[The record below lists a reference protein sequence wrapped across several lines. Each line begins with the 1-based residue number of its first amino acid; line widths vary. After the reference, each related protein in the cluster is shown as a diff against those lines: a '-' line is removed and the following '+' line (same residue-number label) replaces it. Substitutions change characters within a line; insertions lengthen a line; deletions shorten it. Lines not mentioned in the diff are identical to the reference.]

1 MIFFKQT
8 TKSGQI
14 QSRPLVFATISLVLY
29 SIILTLSPAVRS
41 HSWNVDYRWSHWI
54 GFCIWLLMVNITHWQ
69 NTLTLKSFDPYL
81 FPIATFLS
89 GWGLLTIWR
98 LNPNLGLRQ
107 SIWFTGAIILFI
119 VGIKIPSLLSFLR
132 KYKYL
137 WLFIGLLAIG
147 STLFIGTNPL
157 GFGPKM
163 WLSCCGFFIQ
173 PSEPLKL
180 LLVIFLA
187 AYFADNQQ
195 FSLIPTQWQKGT
207 NNTEPLPLIISTNQ
221 KRTLLPTIAPT
232 LMILVIAGAL
242 LLIQRDLGTAFIIFF
257 LYTTIIFLATGNKKV
272 IIFGLISI
280 SFAMV
285 IGYFLFDVVKIRI
298 DAWIDPWSDPSG
310 STYQIVQSLIAVA
323 NGNILGRGPGIGNP
337 GLIPLS
343 YSDFIFSAMT
353 EETGFIGAIVVFILL
368 VIFAGKGLIAAIK
381 ASSIYKKYLAAGL
394 IALLTG
400 QSLLIIG
407 GNIQVF
413 PLTGITLPFVS
424 YGGSSLISSYF
435 ALLLLVKISTDKSDF
450 LSQSKQSQSYIYL
463 LNTIFVI
470 LITLSLATGWW
481 AILQSK
487 KLLSRSDNPRRAI
500 ADQSVLRGS
509 ILDRSNTPVNTTTGD
524 SGNFVRT
531 YLHPELSNTIGYN
544 NPVYG
549 QSGIENTMDPYLRGI
564 AGNHGITIWW
574 NQLLYG
580 QPPPGRDI
588 RLSISLDIQK
598 IVKKK
603 MQLTSGALILL
614 NTKSGEVLALHSLP
628 TFDANNLENEWENLI
643 IDPNAPLLNRVT
655 QGVYPVGSAIMPLI
669 YTNSI
674 ENNDTQFS
682 ASIVRMGKQSK
693 NTLNCTIASNG
704 KEIGDLLSNG
714 CNEITNN
721 AVTTLSSKELIY
733 LFQKLGY
740 YSVPEIRLPTSPAL
754 SLPPSDQPAVET
766 LAELQISPLQMAT
779 SYAVLTNSGV
789 LPAPQIVT
797 SVNLPEEN
805 WTILKPLGQTEKIF
819 SPQSTVTTTEL
830 ISTNGSP
837 FWNVIATVKSN
848 PRNKENITTTWFITG
863 TMPSMQ
869 TNPIVL
875 VIVLEE
881 DNPNLAQEIGKEII
895 EAAIFH

>member
-1 MIFFKQT
+1 
-8 TKSGQI
+8 
-14 QSRPLVFATISLVLY
+14 
-29 SIILTLSPAVRS
+29 
-41 HSWNVDYRWSHWI
+41 
-54 GFCIWLLMVNITHWQ
+54 MVNITHWQ
-69 NTLTLKSFDPYL
+69 STLTLKSFDPYL

-98 LNPNLGLRQ
+98 LNPNLGFRQ
-107 SIWFTGAIILFI
+107 SIWFAGAIVLFL
-119 VGIKIPSLLSFLR
+119 VGFKIPSLLSFLR

-157 GFGPKM
+157 GYGPKM

-195 FSLIPTQWQKGT
+195 FSFIPTQWQKGT
-207 NNTEPLPLIISTNQ
+207 NNTEPLPLTLSTNP

-257 LYTTIIFLATGNKKV
+257 LYTTIVFLATGNKKV

-280 SFAMV
+280 SIAMI

-298 DAWIDPWSDPSG
+298 DAWINPWSDPSG

-368 VIFAGKGLIAAIK
+368 VLFAGKGLITAIK

-394 IALLTG
+394 IALLIG

-435 ALLLLVKISTDKSDF
+435 ALLLLVKISTDKSEF
-450 LSQSKQSQSYIYL
+450 LPHSKQSQSYVYL

-470 LITLSLATGWW
+470 LIMLSLATGWW

-509 ILDRSNTPVNTTTGD
+509 ILDRSNSPVNITTGD
-524 SGNFVRT
+524 SGDFVRS
-531 YLHPELSNTIGYN
+531 YLYPELSNIIGYN

-549 QSGIENTMDPYLRGI
+549 QTGIENTMDPYLRGI

-574 NQLLYG
+574 NQLLFG
-580 QPPPGRDI
+580 HPPPGRDI

-598 IVKKK
+598 NVKEK
-603 MQLTSGALILL
+603 MQQTSGALILL
-614 NTKSGEVLALHSLP
+614 NTKSGEILALSSLP
-628 TFDANNLENEWENLI
+628 TFDANNLVNEWEKLI
-643 IDPNAPLLNRVT
+643 ID
-655 QGVYPVGSAIMPLI
+655 
-669 YTNSI
+669 
-674 ENNDTQFS
+674 
-682 ASIVRMGKQSK
+682 RMGKQNK
-693 NTLNCTIASNG
+693 NTLNCTIATNG

-714 CNEITNN
+714 CVEITNN
-721 AVTTLSSKELIY
+721 AVTSLSSKELIH
-733 LFQKLGY
+733 LFQKLRY
-740 YSVPEIRLPTSPAL
+740 YSAPEIRLPTSPAL
-754 SLPPSDQPAVET
+754 PLPPSDQPAVEILT
-766 LAELQISPLQMAT
+766 ELQISPLQMAT
-779 SYAVLTNSGV
+779 SYATLTNSGI

-797 SVNLPEEN
+797 SVNLPEDN
-805 WTILKPLGQTEKIF
+805 WTILKPLGQTDKIF
-819 SPQSTVTTTEL
+819 SPQSTVKTTEL
-830 ISTNGSP
+830 LSNDESP

-848 PRNKENITTTWFITG
+848 PRNKKEDKTTTWYITG

-881 DNPNLAQEIGKEII
+881 DNPNLAREIGKEII